1 MNLVLARTP
10 NSKCHL
16 FVTIYYIVMK
26 LKEYMVKVHITKKL
40 CINGTTK
47 VGISK
52 MKVDTFF
59 TNFQIQSEQIY

>member
-1 MNLVLARTP
+1 
-10 NSKCHL
+10 
-16 FVTIYYIVMK
+16 MK

-59 TNFQIQSEQIY
+59 TNFQIQMSIPIHCQPEHNI